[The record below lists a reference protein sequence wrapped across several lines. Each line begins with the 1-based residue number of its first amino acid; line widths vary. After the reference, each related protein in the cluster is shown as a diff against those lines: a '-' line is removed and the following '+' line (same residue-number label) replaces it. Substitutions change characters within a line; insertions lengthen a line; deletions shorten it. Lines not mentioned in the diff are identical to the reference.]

1 MMQVLLIRHGES
13 EGNRSQRMAGRS
25 RDRLT
30 DLGRDQCDR
39 LGRFLHRA
47 QQTPTH
53 AYSSPLPRATDSVA
67 ALLTALGAT
76 PDPPPESLPSTVQRS
91 EMACAR
97 WRLPGDDGGWV
108 PVTHC
113 DDLMEFDAGILT
125 GLTWAE
131 AKGRYGELCHALE
144 ATPEWLPIPQ
154 AETPQQGRD
163 RARRFISQILA
174 QHGNGDRLWVMT
186 HHWILEHLVAQLL
199 GCDRTWRLSIANTAW
214 FEFWIDRD
222 RWYPAPGDEMGL
234 YLSDRWQ
241 IRRFGDCPHLRP

>member
-1 MMQVLLIRHGES
+1 MMQLLLIRHGES

-25 RDRLT
+25 HDRLT
-30 DLGRDQCDR
+30 DLGHDQCDR
-39 LGRFLHRA
+39 LGQFLHHG
-47 QQTPTH
+47 QQHPTH
-53 AYSSPLPRATDSVA
+53 VYTSPLPRATESVVTM
-67 ALLTALGAT
+67 LTALGAT
-76 PDPPPESLPSTVQRS
+76 PAPPPNSSGPIGQPPAA
-91 EMACAR
+91 ACAG
-97 WRLPGDDGGWV
+97 WQLPGGGPWV
-108 PVTHC
+108 PVIPC
-113 DDLMEFDAGILT
+113 DDLMEFDAGIFT

-131 AKGRYGELCHALE
+131 AQARYGELCHALE
-144 ATPEWLPIPQ
+144 TTPAWLPIPQ

-174 QHGNGDRLWVMT
+174 QHGNGERLWVMT

-222 RWYPAPGDEMGL
+222 RWYPSPGDEMGL

-241 IRRFGDCPHLRP
+241 IHRFGDCPHLHP